1 MIKLYLC
8 GLCILVTAIL
18 LNIFALKVGL
28 DTWYSFGPHFF
39 NKGLSCLNQVK
50 VQDLFWLFFLY
61 PLLLSCGYL
70 LGIYIYNLI

>member
-18 LNIFALKVGL
+18 VNTFALKIGL
-28 DTWYSFGPHFF
+28 DTWYNFGPHFF
-39 NKGLSCLNQVK
+39 SKGLSYLNQVGLF
-50 VQDLFWLFFLY
+50 DLFWLFFLY

-70 LGIYIYNLI
+70 LGIYLYNLI